1 MRASVALR
9 VILAGAC
16 LLLAAYALQR
26 PSLPQQSPPV
36 DQPQGYTPDP
46 EGVRRFLDG
55 LPQPYF
61 AEAGAECM
69 EKFSGQDRFLFR
81 ALYKAHQDRYGTPF
95 TVGRQL
101 IGDCVS
107 WGAMHAVWV
116 AESVDYE
123 LGKRSEP
130 PVAPSTEAIYGGSRV
145 EARGK
150 DGSGAR
156 PVGGFSDGSTGWGAA
171 KFLSDWGVVY
181 RIPYP
186 DLGYDLTHYDSKKAK
201 AWGAYGCG
209 GEGDG
214 GKLDELAKKHPCKH
228 VVQVKTWDELC
239 AAIDSGYPV
248 TIASS
253 QGFSSQRDEHG
264 FARGQG
270 TWMHQMMVLGT
281 RFQANGS
288 PKDGALI
295 LNSWGPSW
303 ISGPRWPEDQPEGS
317 FWCTKETMQRILGQD
332 DSYAV
337 GSVDGF
343 KHRDLNNANWL
354 MPAPTE

>member
-1 MRASVALR
+1 MTRRGQILLAI
-9 VILAGAC
+9 ILAGA
-16 LLLAAYALQR
+16 AAAAWWLSHFAKR
-26 PSLPQQSPPV
+26 ES
-36 DQPQGYTPDP
+36 DFGYTPNP
-46 EGVRRFLDG
+46 AGVREFLAELD
-55 LPQPYF
+55 QPT
-61 AEAGAECM
+61 
-69 EKFSGQDRFLFR
+69 FSGAAPEVIEGAKGRDTFLYR
-81 ALYKAHQDRYGTPF
+81 SAAKAHQALYGVPW
-95 TVGRQL
+95 TVGRQG

-107 WGAMHAVWV
+107 WGWAHGVWI
-116 AESVDYE
+116 AQSVDWQTGR
-123 LGKRSEP
+123 LAKP
-130 PVAPSTEAIYGGSRV
+130 PPFPLTESIYGGSRV

-150 DGSGAR
+150 DGSGR
-156 PVGGFSDGSTGWGAA
+156 SPVGGYSDGSYGAA
-171 KFLSDWGVVY
+171 AARWVRDWGLIY
-181 RIPYP
+181 RTSATDYSP
-186 DLGYDLTHYDSKKAK
+186 DRAK

-214 GKLDELAKKHPCKH
+214 GKLDEVAKKHPCKH

-281 RFQANGS
+281 RFAANGS
-288 PKDGALI
+288 PKDGALV

-303 ISGPRWPEDQPEGS
+303 VSGPRWPEDQPEGS
-317 FWCTKETMQRILGQD
+317 FWCTRETMQRILGQD
-332 DSYAV
+332 DSYAI

-354 MPAPTE
+354 MPVPKE